1 MQWQYSEYGNDASI
15 CELCMLTSRSFLG
28 QPITCESTLTV
39 CTEGECGWS
48 SIPVHSLS
56 PVSSCKITWSQ
67 PLTAFSYNII
77 DGEVEDGRYSITINN
92 ITMNR
97 SSELNIELRM
107 FEACAS
113 NVTGKQNCLVRR
125 STNIL
130 YFYNMDSAQG
140 LDWAR
145 QTSIHNYKWLVVF
158 LRSVRMYSLC
168 LHNITYI

>member
-1 MQWQYSEYGNDASI
+1 MA
-15 CELCMLTSRSFLG
+15 CEL
-28 QPITCESTLTV
+28 TLTV
-39 CTEGECGWS
+39 GTEVEYGRN
-48 SIPVHSLS
+48 SIPVYSLS

-67 PLTAFSYNII
+67 PLTEFSYNII

-97 SSELNIELRM
+97 SSVVNIELRM
-107 FEACAS
+107 IEACAS

-140 LDWAR
+140 LD
-145 QTSIHNYKWLVVF
+145 
-158 LRSVRMYSLC
+158 
-168 LHNITYI
+168 